1 MEADGRSRQV
11 SSAGNVTVIAPT
23 TNNVQQDNSTSVSNN
38 NSGGGSFNP
47 ISPKNYDDS
56 LFVGAMA

>member
-1 MEADGRSRQV
+1 
-11 SSAGNVTVIAPT
+11 VTVIAPT

-38 NSGGGSFNP
+38 NSGGGNFNP

-56 LFVGAMA
+56 LFAGAMA